1 MTVPRT
7 VGAILS
13 EHTTLEVECIDRMY
27 LNVYVPPLQHEGG
40 VARFFR
46 THRGH
51 PVVSSVLMA
60 PISKAFVAAI
70 ETFATTHQVPL
81 ITFAKDERKDDVMA
95 ARLAH
100 FQAEEGVVFIGKA
113 QEKTSVFRTE
123 KRVNPRTGQRYPW
136 LARSTAMVN
145 HFYFYAVDR
154 DFGPFFLKFGTY
166 FPYTGKLCLNG
177 HEYVKRQLTQR
188 GIAHQA
194 LDNGILSCAAPAQLQ
209 ALCDGLSAAKIEALL
224 RKWLARLPHP
234 FAARDRRAGYRYRFT
249 VGVDARLVSVRLP
262 ERAVA
267 P

>member
-51 PVVSSVLMA
+51 PVVSSVLME

-70 ETFATTHQVPL
+70 ETFATTHRVPL
-81 ITFAKDERKDDVMA
+81 ITFAKDERKDAVMA

-100 FQAEEGVVFIGKA
+100 FQADEGVVFIGKA

-136 LARSTAMVN
+136 LTRSTAMVN
-145 HFYFYAVDR
+145 HFYVYAVDR

-166 FPYTGKLCLNG
+166 FPYSISRSPATRSGAILG
-177 HEYVKRQLTQR
+177 HR
-188 GIAHQA
+188 
-194 LDNGILSCAAPAQLQ
+194 
-209 ALCDGLSAAKIEALL
+209 
-224 RKWLARLPHP
+224 PHDQP
-234 FAARDRRAGYRYRFT
+234 RSSTSRRRHAS
-249 VGVDARLVSVRLP
+249 SV
-262 ERAVA
+262 
-267 P
+267 

>member
-60 PISKAFVAAI
+60 PISKTFVAAI
-70 ETFATTHQVPL
+70 ETFATTHRIPL
-81 ITFAKDERKDDVMA
+81 ITFAKDERKDAVMA

-100 FQAEEGVVFIGKA
+100 FREDEGVVFIGKA
-113 QEKTSVFRTE
+113 QEKTPVFRTE

-154 DFGPFFLKFGTY
+154 DFGPFFLKFGSY

-177 HEYVKRQLTQR
+177 HEYVKRQLAQR
-188 GIAHQA
+188 GI
-194 LDNGILSCAAPAQLQ
+194 
-209 ALCDGLSAAKIEALL
+209 GL
-224 RKWLARLPHP
+224 
-234 FAARDRRAGYRYRFT
+234 
-249 VGVDARLVSVRLP
+249 
-262 ERAVA
+262 
-267 P
+267 